1 MADVEETNRLLDE
14 KYEYDKQRVAEMLRK
29 RTNGC
34 QHKIKKMRWL
44 ICSTQTYGLFDGA
57 TCYPAELGICEFDF
71 NEGILET
78 FSTPVGPWN
87 IDNEVQRT
95 RALYHAS
102 ETHQMP
108 LGRRGRL
115 EKPAV
120 CMEILGRTEP
130 RLAAAHGVRVGLY
143 RDEID
148 DHSRGFYHLEHSPK
162 RRPLVCLRHEFRLVQ
177 ASLRELCQSVNLQ
190 YEGFPKADDDFIL
203 AEALVDAVAEF
214 FDGEPLREYPAFLKG
229 LGSRLPRES
238 VTPWEKRDG
247 ALFCPLH
254 RPDRNSCCAAVTVSR
269 AAYILLYAL
278 DHMLD

>member
-14 KYEYDKQRVAEMLRK
+14 KYEHDKQRVAEMLRK

-148 DHSRGFYHLEHSPK
+148 DHSRGF
-162 RRPLVCLRHEFRLVQ
+162 
-177 ASLRELCQSVNLQ
+177 
-190 YEGFPKADDDFIL
+190 PKADDDFIL